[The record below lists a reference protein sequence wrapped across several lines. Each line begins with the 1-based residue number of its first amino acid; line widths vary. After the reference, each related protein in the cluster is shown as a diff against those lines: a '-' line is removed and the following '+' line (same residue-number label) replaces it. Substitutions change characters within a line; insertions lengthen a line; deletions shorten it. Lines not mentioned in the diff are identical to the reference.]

1 MDNIHAPTVPSGPA
15 SKTSRNGDLG
25 RLSFAELQK
34 KKENMEAELKAL
46 GAVLDSVLRTTRA
59 RIIHLRND
67 YKELMAMVEKQL
79 HEHFASLQEEEVPEV
94 PLPGGANNTLA
105 DHSASQ
111 PLEEPF
117 AKVNTVVPGSPA
129 ELAGLKPNDQIRIFG
144 YVNSSNHDSLKKVA
158 ECVQGNEG
166 TKRPVLVRVSRPS
179 QGAREELH
187 VTLTP
192 RRNWGGRDT
201 KIHAEKYKAARC
213 GIRSVRVTN
222 ALGAYKMAHK
232 GAVPVSGLT
241 AHAALSQNS
250 DGKAELRMT
259 LVPSF
264 HKTSMRVVERVEYVL
279 ALKLNEIPN
288 LGFLDESGLPAKA
301 CDLRMPEAMGPNLLL
316 KEARKQ
322 QGHIQSPKWKRPGG
336 KNKWRE
342 AYLPSPIE
350 RGPRYDET
358 APHVTL
364 A

>member
-15 SKTSRNGDLG
+15 SNTSRNGDLG
-25 RLSFAELQK
+25 RLSFAELQN

-67 YKELMAMVEKQL
+67 YKELMTMVEKQL
-79 HEHFASLQEEEVPEV
+79 HDHFASLQEEEITEV
-94 PLPGGANNTLA
+94 PLSGGANNTLA

-144 YVNSSNHDSLKKVA
+144 YVNSSNHDNLKKVA

-201 KIHAEKYKAARC
+201 KTHAEKYKAAR
-213 GIRSVRVTN
+213 
-222 ALGAYKMAHK
+222 Y
-232 GAVPVSGLT
+232 
-241 AHAALSQNS
+241 
-250 DGKAELRMT
+250 
-259 LVPSF
+259 
-264 HKTSMRVVERVEYVL
+264 
-279 ALKLNEIPN
+279 
-288 LGFLDESGLPAKA
+288 
-301 CDLRMPEAMGPNLLL
+301 
-316 KEARKQ
+316 
-322 QGHIQSPKWKRPGG
+322 
-336 KNKWRE
+336 
-342 AYLPSPIE
+342 
-350 RGPRYDET
+350 
-358 APHVTL
+358 
-364 A
+364 